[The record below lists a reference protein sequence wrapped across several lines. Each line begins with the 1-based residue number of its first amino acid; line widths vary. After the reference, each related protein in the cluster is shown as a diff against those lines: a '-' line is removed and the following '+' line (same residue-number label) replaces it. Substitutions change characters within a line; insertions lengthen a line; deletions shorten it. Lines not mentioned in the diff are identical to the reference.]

1 METYIQLAVSGLAIG
16 AIYALVA
23 LGMVLIF
30 KSTGVFNIAQG
41 QLLLVGAFVAFTLSN
56 HFGLP
61 FWAAILLTLP
71 CAFLLGLIIE
81 RLCLRPMIG
90 KPLLGVIIMTLGLA
104 SLLKGLAIT
113 IWGPNTRSYPAYL
126 PSEPVRIGKV
136 FISYEYIFAFGVAM
150 ALIVGFTLF
159 FRTKLGLAMRVVS
172 EDQEVAQSTGIRVGM
187 IFGLAWAVSAVTAAL
202 GGIALGTIGAVDY
215 TIGDVGLL
223 AFPVIVLGG
232 LESIPGAIIAGLAIG
247 LLEQIAASYIPLPAF
262 QVVFP
267 YVILIVV
274 LILRP
279 YGLFGQKRIERV

>member
-1 METYIQLAVSGLAIG
+1 MESLIQLVVTGLATG
-16 AIYALVA
+16 AIYALIA

-41 QLLLVGAFVAFTLSN
+41 QLLLVGAFICFTLSSRL
-56 HFGLP
+56 GVP

-71 CAFLLGLIIE
+71 CAFLLGLLIE

-104 SLLKGLAIT
+104 SLLKGLTVT
-113 IWGPNTRSYPAYL
+113 IWGPQTRSFPAYL
-126 PSEPVRIGKV
+126 PSEPLHIGKV
-136 FISYEYIFAFGVAM
+136 YISYEYIFAFGIAM
-150 ALIVGFTLF
+150 ALIIGFTLF

-172 EDQEVAQSTGIRVGM
+172 EDQEVAQATGIRVGM
-187 IFGLAWAVSAVTAAL
+187 IFGLAWAVSAMAAAL
-202 GGIALGTIGAVDY
+202 GGISLATISALDY
-215 TIGDVGLL
+215 NIGDVGLL

-232 LESIPGAIIAGLAIG
+232 LESIPGAIVAGLAVG
-247 LLEQIAASYIPLPAF
+247 LLESFAARYIPLSAF

-267 YVILIVV
+267 YVILILV
-274 LILRP
+274 LIVRP

>member
-1 METYIQLAVSGLAIG
+1 MESFVQLIITGLSMG

-41 QLLLVGAFVAFTLSN
+41 QLLLVGAFICYTLSS

-61 FWAAILLTLP
+61 FWAAIIFTVP
-71 CAFLLGLIIE
+71 CAFLLGLAIE

-104 SLLKGLAIT
+104 SLLKGLTVT
-113 IWGPNTRSYPAYL
+113 IWGPQTRSYPTYL
-126 PSEPVRIGKV
+126 PSEPVRIGEV
-136 FISYEYIFAFGVAM
+136 HVSYENIFAFGVAT
-150 ALIVGFTLF
+150 ALIIGFTLF
-159 FRTKLGLAMRVVS
+159 FRTRLGLAMRVVS
-172 EDQEVAQSTGIRVGM
+172 EDQEVAQATGIRVGM
-187 IFGLAWAVSAVTAAL
+187 IFGLAWGVSAITAAISGISL
-202 GGIALGTIGAVDY
+202 ATSSALDYGIAE
-215 TIGDVGLL
+215 VGLL

-232 LESIPGAIIAGLAIG
+232 LESIPGSIIAGVVVG
-247 LLEQIAASYIPLPAF
+247 LLEVFAARYIPLSAF

-274 LILRP
+274 LIVRP
-279 YGLFGQKRIERV
+279 YGLFGQKTIERV